1 MSLLLQALCRFKQR
15 SWRTIVKVL
24 RGVAESLRFVL
35 FGTLVELGRLIGQKV
50 VSMLASPQGVLREGD
65 PSYDWVN
72 SYLRSQDILNPA
84 QSQWLTPSP
93 NTGHWFTWRKH
104 WIRVEFVPGYQANPG
119 SKTGGHIKLLM
130 PSTTTRRLEEFLEA
144 AKTAYSKTAIS
155 QLTIRVGDKFGDWG
169 YGPVIRGHRSF
180 GTLVLPKEIKRLL
193 LSDTT
198 EFLASEGWLC
208 LCGGYLL
215 HGAPG
220 TGKSTTVHALVF
232 CLSLAGEG
240 QDDYTLSRLVN
251 CSPPPIDTLDRGHR
265 TAPFPPAKATQ
276 MFETHPPRP
285 KVTLG
290 GLLNVLDSVAGQ
302 EGRLVFATTNHVER
316 LDPALIRPGR
326 DRRQEPFHT
335 YAQVP
340 YHLANTDQLQQM
352 FLRFYPLPEASA
364 SSVCYLSA
372 SGSPLTAPELA
383 ALATQFSVVVPS
395 GSLSP
400 AELQGYLLGWKKD
413 PVRALAEV
421 GGWIARKEAEERE
434 GACIA
439 REEAEAEKH
448 DGLRIFTLPVSIAH
462 RLARILAG
470 HQIEPPKKKQ
480 GGSKRF
486 VQLSGGQGPN
496 TRTFRVDE
504 QVIPML

>member
-1 MSLLLQALCRFKQR
+1 MHTAWIRLQR
-15 SWRTIVKVL
+15 SAYQCRRVDNET
-24 RGVAESLRFVL
+24 
-35 FGTLVELGRLIGQKV
+35 
-50 VSMLASPQGVLREGD
+50 
-65 PSYDWVN
+65 PS
-72 SYLRSQDILNPA
+72 QNPA

-169 YGPVIRGHRSF
+169 APVIRGHRSF

-198 EFLASEGWLC
+198 EFLASEGWYASA
-208 LCGGYLL
+208 GVPYRRGYLL

-220 TGKSTTVHALVF
+220 TGKSTTVHALATELGLEVF

-251 CSPPPIDTLDRGHR
+251 CSPPRSILLIEDIDC
-265 TAPFPPAKATQ
+265 AFPSRKGDADV
-276 MFETHPPRP
+276 ETHPPRP

-326 DRRQEPFHT
+326 ID
-335 YAQVP
+335 VK
-340 YHLANTDQLQQM
+340 LQQM

-439 REEAEAEKH
+439 REEAEAEVDDMNPNLNEKH

-470 HQIEPPKKKQ
+470 HQ
-480 GGSKRF
+480 
-486 VQLSGGQGPN
+486 
-496 TRTFRVDE
+496 D
-504 QVIPML
+504 

>member
-24 RGVAESLRFVL
+24 RLLIKLVLSNQGVAESLRFVL

-72 SYLRSQDILNPA
+72 SYLRSQDILVRPTDVTVSTNGADAPH
-84 QSQWLTPSP
+84 LTEPGAIAMADAEP

-104 WIRVEFVPGYQANPG
+104 WIRVEFVPGYQVRVALSVTSPSMPIR

-169 YGPVIRGHRSF
+169 Y
-180 GTLVLPKEIKRLL
+180 EIKRLL

-198 EFLASEGWLC
+198 EFLASEGWYASA
-208 LCGGYLL
+208 GVPYRRGYLL

-220 TGKSTTVHALVF
+220 TGKSTTVHALATELGLEVF

-251 CSPPPIDTLDRGHR
+251 CSPPRSILLIEDIDC
-265 TAPFPPAKATQ
+265 AFPSRKGDADV
-276 MFETHPPRP
+276 ETHPPRP

-326 DRRQEPFHT
+326 ID
-335 YAQVP
+335 VK
-340 YHLANTDQLQQM
+340 LQQM

-439 REEAEAEKH
+439 REEAEAEVDDMNPNLNEKH

-470 HQIEPPKKKQ
+470 HQ
-480 GGSKRF
+480 
-486 VQLSGGQGPN
+486 
-496 TRTFRVDE
+496 D
-504 QVIPML
+504 